1 MKATVD
7 EALQVCPSI
16 EKVIVFEHTKISYQY
31 NSEKDVKWHEV
42 MQGMPSI
49 CPAESMQAE
58 DPLFILYTS
67 GSTGKPKGVVHTC
80 GGYMV
85 YAQYSFEN
93 VFQYNP

>member
-7 EALQVCPSI
+7 EALQACPSI

-31 NSEKDVKWHEV
+31 NSEKDVKWHEA
-42 MQGMPSI
+42 MQDSSPV

-67 GSTGKPKGVVHTC
+67 GSTGKPK
-80 GGYMV
+80 
-85 YAQYSFEN
+85 
-93 VFQYNP
+93 